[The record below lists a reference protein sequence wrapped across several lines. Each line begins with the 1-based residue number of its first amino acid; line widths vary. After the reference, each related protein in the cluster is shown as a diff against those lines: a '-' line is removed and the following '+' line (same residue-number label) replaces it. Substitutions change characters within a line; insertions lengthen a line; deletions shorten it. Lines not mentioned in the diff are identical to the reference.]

1 MDAIFRQEVIQSEEN
16 STNEP
21 QTIMTKLRVLENQ
34 QQNLALM
41 MQSINQIVQQ
51 LDGRSSSLVTTEV
64 SQCENDFDEHFI
76 YLYSY
81 PLAFF
86 MLSFTLFCS
95 FL

>member
-51 LDGRSSSLVTTEV
+51 LDGRSSSMVTTEV
-64 SQCENDFDEHFI
+64 SQ
-76 YLYSY
+76 
-81 PLAFF
+81 
-86 MLSFTLFCS
+86 
-95 FL
+95 

>member
-1 MDAIFRQEVIQSEEN
+1 MDDIFRQEVIQSEEN

-51 LDGRSSSLVTTEV
+51 LDGRSTSIVTTEV
-64 SQCENDFDEHFI
+64 SQRK
-76 YLYSY
+76 
-81 PLAFF
+81 
-86 MLSFTLFCS
+86 
-95 FL
+95 

>member
-1 MDAIFRQEVIQSEEN
+1 MDAISRQEVIQSEEN

-64 SQCENDFDEHFI
+64 SQ
-76 YLYSY
+76 
-81 PLAFF
+81 
-86 MLSFTLFCS
+86 
-95 FL
+95 

>member
-64 SQCENDFDEHFI
+64 SQ
-76 YLYSY
+76 
-81 PLAFF
+81 
-86 MLSFTLFCS
+86 
-95 FL
+95 

>member
-51 LDGRSSSLVTTEV
+51 LDGRSTSIVTTEV
-64 SQCENDFDEHFI
+64 S
-76 YLYSY
+76 L
-81 PLAFF
+81 
-86 MLSFTLFCS
+86 
-95 FL
+95 

>member
-51 LDGRSSSLVTTEV
+51 LDGRSTSLVTTEV
-64 SQCENDFDEHFI
+64 SQ
-76 YLYSY
+76 
-81 PLAFF
+81 
-86 MLSFTLFCS
+86 
-95 FL
+95 